1 MAVSVSCSMMLSP
14 SFTAMKKR
22 PTYSHSEEGNGEAL
36 NALIMAGS
44 GNKELANKVC
54 DILNVTPSHLKLKRF
69 SDGEVS
75 LKMFDSMRGK
85 DVFII
90 QSCAAPVNDNMMEL
104 LLMISCARRC
114 GARRVI
120 CVVPYFG
127 YKYHRRGETM
137 STKNQSRFL
146 WSASSDFFKMMT
158 VMGCDKVLSVDLH
171 RPGQGQETSYS
182 GELIPVET
190 ITSHDLMIDYI
201 KENIKLS
208 PKVTV
213 VAAASEYLKKARIFQ
228 TELQKTKGIES
239 VELAAFLRK
248 SDSFEVRRRTV
259 SRLLGEVKG
268 TDVIV
273 IDGMVETAGSLSA
286 LCQVLAKEE
295 AKDIYL
301 CAPHGLFT
309 GNSMELV
316 HLSPVKKVI
325 VTDSLPLP
333 DKPSDKIVQ
342 VSVAKYIAKIIEKDC
357 GKYRK
362 QDIRDECEYE
372 EEKIGYD

>member
-1 MAVSVSCSMMLSP
+1 MAMTASGSLMSSSFATKHTYIRP
-14 SFTAMKKR
+14 S
-22 PTYSHSEEGNGEAL
+22 YSESEDNGEGL
-36 NALIMAGS
+36 NALVMAGS
-44 GNKELANKVC
+44 GNKKLANKVC
-54 DILNVTPSHLKLKRF
+54 EILNVKPADMKLKRF

-75 LKMFDSMRGK
+75 MKMFNSMRGK

-120 CVVPYFG
+120 AVVPYFG

-158 VMGCDKVLSVDLH
+158 VMGADKVLSVDLH

-190 ITSHDLMIDYI
+190 ISSHDLMIDYI
-201 KENIKLS
+201 KANIKLS
-208 PKVTV
+208 PEVTV
-213 VAAASEYLKKARIFQ
+213 VAATSEYLKKARIFQ
-228 TELQKTKGIES
+228 KELQSMKG
-239 VELAAFLRK
+239 VETVGLAAFLRK

-268 TDVIV
+268 TDVVV

-316 HLSPVKKVI
+316 RLSPVKKVI
-325 VTDSLPLP
+325 VTDSLPMP
-333 DKPSDKIVQ
+333 EDVSDKIVQ

-362 QDIRDECEYE
+362 QDIRDEFEYE
-372 EEKIGYD
+372 DERIVHE